1 MNKHSII
8 LFDGVCN
15 LCNSA
20 VQFVIRHD
28 HNEIF
33 KFVSLQS
40 ETGKKYL
47 NKFQLSEIELSSF
60 ILIEDE
66 KVFSKSTAA
75 LKVIKKLKGPIKM
88 LYVFIVIP
96 GFIRNIVY
104 NIIST
109 NRYKWFGKRQDCLI
123 PDDKIS
129 SKFLQ

>member
-20 VQFVIRHD
+20 VRFVIRHD

-33 KFVSLQS
+33 KFASLQS

-47 NKFQLSEIELSSF
+47 NKFQLSENEFSSF
-60 ILIEDE
+60 ILIENE
-66 KVFSKSTAA
+66 KVFTKSTAA

-88 LYVFIVIP
+88 LYVLIVIP
-96 GFIRNIVY
+96 GFLRNIVY

-109 NRYKWFGKRQDCLI
+109 NRYKWFGKGSVCII
-123 PDDKIS
+123 PDEKIV